1 LIKYVLKLHPQ
12 NKALMARKIAMRR
25 IGFLFICV
33 AFLVFGSIAFAGKV
47 YKWVDERGVVHFSD
61 RQPNELEKVKG
72 TLEERDV
79 TESFP
84 SDIKEEPTDDI
95 RLTSPIAKAISATFT
110 IKGSKQLGTGFFIS
124 STGFAVTCRHVIQET
139 GNYTARLND
148 NTEAPVTII
157 STSQKY
163 DLALIQVLATQKSPS
178 LPLRPAETLF
188 PGEQVFAVGASAG
201 LQATITD
208 GVFTGFRKIPAMSQE
223 VIQFSAPVNP
233 GNSGGPL
240 IDGNGQVVGV
250 VSVKFLM
257 TKGIPVSGV
266 GFAVPSEQLQQE
278 YGIYLQ

>member
-1 LIKYVLKLHPQ
+1 
-12 NKALMARKIAMRR
+12 MAMRR
-25 IGFLFICV
+25 ILFLFIGF
-33 AFLVFGSIAFAGKV
+33 AFFVLGSTASAGKV

-61 RQPNELEKVKG
+61 RQPNALENVKG
-72 TLEERDV
+72 TLEEREVKEPLPSDV
-79 TESFP
+79 TE
-84 SDIKEEPTDDI
+84 EPTEDN
-95 RLTSPIAKAISATFT
+95 RLTSPIARAVSATFT
-110 IKGSKQLGTGFFIS
+110 IKGSKQIGTGFFIS
-124 STGFAVTCRHVIQET
+124 STGFAVTCRHVIRET

-148 NTEAPVTII
+148 NTEAPVTVI
-157 STSQKY
+157 STSQKF

-178 LPLRPAETLF
+178 LPLRPAETLV

-208 GVFTGFRKIPAMSQE
+208 GVFTGFRKIPAMPQE

-240 IDGNGQVVGV
+240 IDSNGQVVGV

-257 TKGIPVSGV
+257 TKGVPVSGV

-278 YGIYLQ
+278 YGVYLK

>member
-1 LIKYVLKLHPQ
+1 VT
-12 NKALMARKIAMRR
+12 ARKIAMRR
-25 IGFLFICV
+25 IGSLFICL
-33 AFLVFGSIAFAGKV
+33 AFLFSCSMVFAGKV

-72 TLEERDV
+72 TLEEREV
-79 TESFP
+79 REP
-84 SDIKEEPTDDI
+84 HPLDIKEEPTGDN
-95 RLTSPIAKAISATFT
+95 RLTSPIANAISATFT

-124 STGFAVTCRHVIQET
+124 STGFAVTCRHVIRET

-157 STSQKY
+157 STSQTY
-163 DLALIQVLATQKSPS
+163 DLALIQVLATHKSPS
-178 LPLRPAETLF
+178 LPLRPADTLL

-208 GVFTGFRKIPAMSQE
+208 GVFTGFRKIPAMPQE

-240 IDGNGQVVGV
+240 IDSNGQVVGV

-278 YGIYLQ
+278 YGIYLE

>member
-1 LIKYVLKLHPQ
+1 
-12 NKALMARKIAMRR
+12 MTMRR
-25 IGFLFICV
+25 IGLLFICL
-33 AFLVFGSIAFAGKV
+33 ALLVFGSVVFAGKV

-72 TLEERDV
+72 TLEEREVKESLPPDV
-79 TESFP
+79 
-84 SDIKEEPTDDI
+84 KEEPTEDN

-124 STGFAVTCRHVIQET
+124 STGFAVTCRHVIRET

-148 NTEAPVTII
+148 NSEAPVTII
-157 STSQKY
+157 STSQTY
-163 DLALIQVLATQKSPS
+163 DLALIQVLATAKSPS
-178 LPLRPAETLF
+178 LPLRPAETLL

-208 GVFTGFRKIPAMSQE
+208 GVFTGFRKIPAMPQE

-240 IDGNGQVVGV
+240 IDSNGEVVGV

-278 YGIYLQ
+278 YGIYLE

>member
-1 LIKYVLKLHPQ
+1 
-12 NKALMARKIAMRR
+12 MRR
-25 IGFLFICV
+25 IGLLTLCIT
-33 AFLVFGSIAFAGKV
+33 FLVFGTVAVAGKV

-61 RQPNELEKVKG
+61 RQPSEPEKVKG
-72 TLEERDV
+72 PLEEREV
-79 TESFP
+79 KESFP
-84 SDIKEEPTDDI
+84 SDSQEKPTAEP
-95 RLTSPIAKAISATFT
+95 RLTSPIAHAISATFT
-110 IKGSKQLGTGFFIS
+110 IKGSKLIGTGFFIS
-124 STGFAVTCRHVIQET
+124 STGFAVTCRHVIGET

-148 NTEAPVTII
+148 NTEVPITVI

-163 DLALIQVLATQKSPS
+163 DLALIQVLTPQKSPS
-178 LPLRPAETLF
+178 LPIRPAEALV

-208 GVFTGFRKIPAMSQE
+208 GVFTGLRKIPAMPQE

-240 IDGNGQVVGV
+240 IDRNGRVVGV

-278 YGIYLQ
+278 YGVYLE

>member
-1 LIKYVLKLHPQ
+1 
-12 NKALMARKIAMRR
+12 MRR
-25 IGFLFICV
+25 IGFLFICL
-33 AFLVFGSIAFAGKV
+33 AFLFSSSIVFAGKV

-61 RQPNELEKVKG
+61 RQPDELEKVKG
-72 TLEERDV
+72 TLEEREV
-79 TESFP
+79 KEP
-84 SDIKEEPTDDI
+84 SPLDIKEESSGDN

-124 STGFAVTCRHVIQET
+124 STGFAVTCRHVIRET

-148 NTEAPVTII
+148 NSEAPVTII
-157 STSQKY
+157 STSQTY
-163 DLALIQVLATQKSPS
+163 DLALIQVLATAKSPS
-178 LPLRPAETLF
+178 LPLRPAETLL

-208 GVFTGFRKIPAMSQE
+208 GVFTGFRKIPAMPQE

-240 IDGNGQVVGV
+240 IDSNGQVVGV
-250 VSVKFLM
+250 VSVKFLT
-257 TKGIPVSGV
+257 TKGVPVSGV

-278 YGIYLQ
+278 YGIYLK